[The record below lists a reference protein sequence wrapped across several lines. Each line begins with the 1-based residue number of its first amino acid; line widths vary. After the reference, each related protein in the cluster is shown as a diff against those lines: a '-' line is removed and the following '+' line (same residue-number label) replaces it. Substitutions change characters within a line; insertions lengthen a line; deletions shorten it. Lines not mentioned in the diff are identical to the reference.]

1 MQDPQS
7 RQRKSVTL
15 SPAGDDGASPL
26 GAYPLHI
33 HYLYSQRSDIMN
45 LKQITPSTISL
56 IVPTI
61 MLLAVGTYT
70 DNSGFQLAGGI
81 LLIVMLII
89 AFNQARK
96 RDISD

>member
-1 MQDPQS
+1 
-7 RQRKSVTL
+7 
-15 SPAGDDGASPL
+15 
-26 GAYPLHI
+26 
-33 HYLYSQRSDIMN
+33 MN

-96 RDISD
+96 RKP

>member
-1 MQDPQS
+1 
-7 RQRKSVTL
+7 
-15 SPAGDDGASPL
+15 
-26 GAYPLHI
+26 
-33 HYLYSQRSDIMN
+33 MN

-56 IVPTI
+56 IVTTI
-61 MLLAVGTYT
+61 ILFAVGTYT

-81 LLIVMLII
+81 FLTVTLIT